1 MTIRP
6 ADVPVPAEGQSY
18 AHCLELVEAH
28 KGFLRDYT
36 HHSLCYLPGEGA
48 AAKHLV
54 VTLGNLASYHEKGE
68 RLPWAYGLIAKQGWS
83 ILGVMN
89 KRGDWFREPEILAV
103 LAELRDSGF
112 YDEFTRISTYG
123 SSMGGYG
130 ALALAPYFP
139 RAHAVA
145 FAPQSTLNRRAAPFD
160 KRYRYGRGLGDWT
173 APEADAARGAKA
185 LEGGYI
191 FYDPFIPEDKA
202 HVARIRA
209 PQLMKMK
216 LRHCGHAMPPVLMRM
231 ELLKPL
237 ALAALRRELTEESL
251 AQMLRVRRD
260 SVRYV
265 DLLLENARARGHLT
279 LGLRAANE
287 ALSRLDNWKLR
298 KQRKALLDALQKG
311 NEAV

>member
-18 AHCLELVEAH
+18 ARCLELVEAH
-28 KGFLRDYT
+28 RGFLRDYT

-48 AAKHLV
+48 AARHLV
-54 VTLGNLASYHEKGE
+54 ITLGNLASYHEKGE

-130 ALALAPYFP
+130 ALALAPLFP

-185 LEGGYI
+185 LAGGYI
-191 FYDPFIPEDKA
+191 FYDPFIAPDKA
-202 HVARIRA
+202 HVARITA
-209 PQLMKMK
+209 PQLLKLK
-216 LRHCGHAMPPVLMRM
+216 LRHCGHALPPVLMRM

-237 ALAALRRELTEESL
+237 ALAALRGELTEESF
-251 AQMLRVRRD
+251 AQMLRARRD

-265 DLLLENARARGHLT
+265 DLLLENARAHGHFALS
-279 LGLRAANE
+279 LAAVDE
-287 ALSRLDNWKLR
+287 ALPRLKNWKLR
-298 KQRKALLDALQKG
+298 KHRKALLDALQKEDG
-311 NEAV
+311 AN